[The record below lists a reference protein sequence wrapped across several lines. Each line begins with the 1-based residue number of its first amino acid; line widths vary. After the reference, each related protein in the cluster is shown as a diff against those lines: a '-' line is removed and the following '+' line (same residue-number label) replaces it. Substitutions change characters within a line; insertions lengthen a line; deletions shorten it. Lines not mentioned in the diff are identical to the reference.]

1 VSSRAG
7 RRIVVGRISG
17 LSGVKGWVKL
27 FSYTDPR
34 ANLLHFRE
42 VALGHEETWRPAR
55 LVEGRPQGKTV
66 IGRFE
71 GVEDRDEAAELV
83 GLDISI
89 RRQQLPEVESGDVY
103 WTDLIGLKVVNLQG
117 ENLGVVDHLLETGAN
132 DVLVVKGERERL
144 IPFVRDTVVIEIDQG
159 GERILVDWDKDY

>member
-1 VSSRAG
+1 
-7 RRIVVGRISG
+7 
-17 LSGVKGWVKL
+17 
-27 FSYTDPR
+27 
-34 ANLLHFRE
+34 
-42 VALGHEETWRPAR
+42 
-55 LVEGRPQGKTV
+55 
-66 IGRFE
+66 
-71 GVEDRDEAAELV
+71 
-83 GLDISI
+83 LDISI